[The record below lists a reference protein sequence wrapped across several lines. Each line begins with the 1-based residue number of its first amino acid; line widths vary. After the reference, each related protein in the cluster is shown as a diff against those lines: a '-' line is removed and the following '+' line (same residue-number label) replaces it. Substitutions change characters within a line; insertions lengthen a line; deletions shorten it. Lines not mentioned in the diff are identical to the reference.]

1 MRQSYLGEPR
11 IEAEEG
17 EKKKKKDTDERNFL
31 LFFFLFSSGLTE
43 LSRFTIRSG
52 RARGR

>member
-17 EKKKKKDTDERNFL
+17 EKKKKKRYRREEFPP
-31 LFFFLFSSGLTE
+31 FFFLFSSGLTE